1 MVETSLI
8 VVIVVVLALA
18 GLVVISFAAEAMRSE
33 PKPPAVLVWAPDL
46 AIQTVRIDGI
56 GLRYIR
62 TGAGPPLVLL
72 HTLRTQ
78 LDIFQKMI
86 PDLART
92 FTVYAPDYPGHGWSD
107 IPQTDYSPAFFVESV
122 SKFLNSQRIEK
133 ATVAGVSIGGTIPLL
148 LAARRHP
155 AVARVVAINPYDY
168 AKGLGIA
175 RANFVAWLIFSAA
188 RLPVVGETFMRLRN
202 PLVESRIM
210 AGGVADPAS
219 LPPSFLRE
227 AYTVGCRRG
236 HYRAFLNLIRRAD
249 QWDDA
254 KAEYGKITV
263 PVLLIYGDQDWSN
276 EAERRSTFE
285 KIPGARLEVISNGG
299 HFLPLDRPQQLTEL
313 MIRFAGP

>member
-1 MVETSLI
+1 MIGTSLI
-8 VVIVVVLALA
+8 IVVLALA
-18 GLVVISFAAEAMRSE
+18 GLVLISFAAEAMRTE
-33 PKPPAVLVWAPDL
+33 PKAPTFLTWAPDL

-56 GLRYIR
+56 SLRYIR

-86 PDLART
+86 PELAKA

-107 IPQTDYSPAFFVESV
+107 IPRTDYSPAFFVESV
-122 SKFLNSQRIEK
+122 SKFLDSQRIEK
-133 ATVAGVSIGGTIPLL
+133 ATVAGVSIGGTIALL

-168 AKGLGIA
+168 ARGLGIT

-202 PLVESRIM
+202 PLVESQIM

-227 AYTVGCRRG
+227 TYAVGCRRG
-236 HYRAFLNLIRRAD
+236 HYRAFLNLIRHAD

-254 KAEYGKITV
+254 KAEYAKITV
-263 PVLLIYGDQDWSN
+263 PVLLIYGDKDWSH

-299 HFLPLDRPQQLTEL
+299 HFLPLDRPQELTEL
-313 MIRFAGP
+313 VIRFAAP